1 MFSCYIVSI
10 NTLTL
15 MLQIIRQR
23 DVKYIMTLR
32 TITCVNHLK
41 SGCIAIYISMHKLTC
56 YK

>member
-1 MFSCYIVSI
+1 MMRIATHVSSTLVMFLI
-10 NTLTL
+10 
-15 MLQIIRQR
+15 
-23 DVKYIMTLR
+23 DVKQQGFKGHC